1 MSNSRFVYFYFTVS
15 LFVYYNTYLTVVAE
29 KSNKTNTNI
38 WVGIFITII
47 IYFLV
52 TLFDSTKLKEDLN
65 WAKIS
70 FKDTSS
76 QSFTKQKLL
85 NENDSNKQTSKND
98 IYGVSYNL

>member
-1 MSNSRFVYFYFTVS
+1 M
-15 LFVYYNTYLTVVAE
+15 
-29 KSNKTNTNI
+29 
-38 WVGIFITII
+38 

-70 FKDTSS
+70 FKETSS

-98 IYGVSYNL
+98 IYGVS

>member
-1 MSNSRFVYFYFTVS
+1 M
-15 LFVYYNTYLTVVAE
+15 
-29 KSNKTNTNI
+29 
-38 WVGIFITII
+38 

-70 FKDTSS
+70 FKETSS

-98 IYGVSYNL
+98 IYGVSYNNLYSLYLFFIFEFFLIFYTKVERKQFFILRC